1 MQWHKP
7 YSHQAPFSKLKSGST
22 QTCQFILMLSQLL
35 LLADLCGSIFVRTM
49 EKYVVAKGILP
60 PQKKISLQKME
71 SLSGLNTL
79 IGIFLAHVTQY
90 YKSYKQN

>member
-7 YSHQAPFSKLKSGST
+7 HSHQAPFSKLKSGST
-22 QTCQFILMLSQLL
+22 NVPIYSHVVTVTSASRLMWQHICENNGEICS
-35 LLADLCGSIFVRTM
+35 C
-49 EKYVVAKGILP
+49 KGNP
-60 PQKKISLQKME
+60 PKKISLQKME

>member
-1 MQWHKP
+1 
-7 YSHQAPFSKLKSGST
+7 
-22 QTCQFILMLSQLL
+22 
-35 LLADLCGSIFVRTM
+35 M
-49 EKYVVAKGILP
+49 EKYVVAKGIP

-79 IGIFLAHVTQY
+79 IGIFLAYVTQY

>member
-7 YSHQAPFSKLKSGST
+7 HSHQAPFSKLKSGST
-22 QTCQFILMLSQLL
+22 NVPVYS
-35 LLADLCGSIFVRTM
+35 
-49 EKYVVAKGILP
+49 YVVTVTSASRLMWQHICENNGEICSCKGNP
-60 PQKKISLQKME
+60 PKKISLQKME

-79 IGIFLAHVTQY
+79 IGIFLAYVTQY

>member
-1 MQWHKP
+1 
-7 YSHQAPFSKLKSGST
+7 
-22 QTCQFILMLSQLL
+22 
-35 LLADLCGSIFVRTM
+35 M
-49 EKYVVAKGILP
+49 EKYVVAKGIP
-60 PQKKISLQKME
+60 PPKKKSHYKKME

>member
-7 YSHQAPFSKLKSGST
+7 HSHQAPFSKLKSGST
-22 QTCQFILMLSQLL
+22 NVPIYS
-35 LLADLCGSIFVRTM
+35 
-49 EKYVVAKGILP
+49 YVVTVTSASRLMWQHICENNGEICSCKGNP
-60 PQKKISLQKME
+60 PQKISLQKME

>member
-7 YSHQAPFSKLKSGST
+7 HSHQAPFSKLKSGST
-22 QTCQFILMLSQLL
+22 NVPVYS
-35 LLADLCGSIFVRTM
+35 
-49 EKYVVAKGILP
+49 YVVTVTSASRLMWQHICENNGEICSCKGNP
-60 PQKKISLQKME
+60 PKKISLQKME

-79 IGIFLAHVTQY
+79 SGIFLAHVTQY